1 MGFQLSP
8 SSINLM
14 LECQKCFWLQIVK
27 KERRPSGAFP
37 SLPSGMD
44 RILKEHFDRF
54 AAKGELPPEL
64 RDNRHA
70 KGMTLFSDMATLNT
84 WRNNRK
90 GLMHTDTE
98 SGVLLRGAVD
108 NILTK
113 DGKLIVLDYKTRG
126 YPLKDDTH
134 EHYASQMHLYNFLLT
149 QNGHDTEDFAL
160 LLFYHPKTVTEAGEV
175 LFNTDLVRMPSS
187 ANEGERIFRRAVTLI
202 GGEEPNSAQNCGF
215 CEFRRNNN

>member
-1 MGFQLSP
+1 MAFQLSP

-14 LECQKCFWLQIVK
+14 FECEKCFWLQIVK
-27 KERRPSGAFP
+27 KVRRPAGIFP

-44 RILKEHFDRF
+44 RILKQHFDRF
-54 AAKGELPPEL
+54 AAKGKLPPEL
-64 RDNRHA
+64 RDNEHT
-70 KGMTLFSDMATLNT
+70 KGIALFSDMDALNV

-90 GLMHTDTE
+90 GLTYTD
-98 SGVLLRGAVD
+98 SGTGILLRGAVD

-134 EHYASQMHLYNFLLT
+134 EHYASQMHLYNYLLK

-160 LLFYHPKTVTEAGEV
+160 LLFYHPNTVTEAGEV
-175 LFNTDLVRMPSS
+175 IFNTDLIRMSS
-187 ANEGERIFRRAVTLI
+187 NAQEGEKIFQKAI
-202 GGEEPNSAQNCGF
+202 GVLQGEEPDASNNCGF
-215 CEFRRNNN
+215 CEFRSNGN